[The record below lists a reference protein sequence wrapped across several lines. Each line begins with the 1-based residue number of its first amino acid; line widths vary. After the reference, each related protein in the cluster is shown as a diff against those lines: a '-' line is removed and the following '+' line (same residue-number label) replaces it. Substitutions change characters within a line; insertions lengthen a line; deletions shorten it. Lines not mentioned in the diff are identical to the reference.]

1 MYHKVRQELKERYE
15 STGRIGFFKPKD
27 INEAY
32 SIIETLS
39 EVYRQQKEEPEE
51 EEPEDLD
58 FEALVKSKMGDC

>member
-51 EEPEDLD
+51 VVLNLSDLTERLRN
-58 FEALVKSKMGDC
+58 FFKNF